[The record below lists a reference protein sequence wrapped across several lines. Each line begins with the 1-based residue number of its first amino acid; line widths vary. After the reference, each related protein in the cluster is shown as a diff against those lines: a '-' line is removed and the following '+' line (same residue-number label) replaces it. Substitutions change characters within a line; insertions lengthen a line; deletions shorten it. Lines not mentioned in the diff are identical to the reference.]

1 MIQIQYEKPLERLT
15 TFQLQSTAEAYAEPS
30 TVEELAEA
38 YAFAHEKGLDVHVL
52 GGGANVVAMPRV
64 PGLVVRPNFT
74 GIRRETDAAGFPLIV
89 AGAAEPLDAVVR
101 RAAEWGLGGLENLA
115 AIPGSVGGAV
125 VQNAGAYG
133 VELAERFLWCRA
145 WDPDAREVH
154 SLTLED
160 CDFGYRTSAF
170 KREDGRRW
178 VILEAAFRL
187 PKTWTPVVAYKDIA
201 SKFEG
206 RGAETITPSE
216 VEAAVRAVRAAKL
229 PDPVEAGNAGS
240 FFKNPVVTKIKA
252 RELTTLHPTL
262 VVYPLAGGR
271 AKLAAGWLIDAAG
284 LRGHQKER
292 VGVSPDHALVL
303 VNRGGATGEDVLAL
317 AREIAL
323 KVERRFG
330 VELEPE
336 PVFMGGAWSL

>member
-15 TFQLQSTAEAYAEPS
+15 TFQLQSTAEAYAEPA

-38 YAFAHEKGLDVHVL
+38 FAFAREKDLDVHVL
-52 GGGANVVAMPRV
+52 GGGANVVAMQRV

-74 GIRRETDAAGFPLIV
+74 GIRRETDAAGFPLVV

-145 WDPDAREVH
+145 WDPATREVH

-170 KREDGRRW
+170 KRGAGRRW

-187 PKTWTPVVAYKDIA
+187 PKTWTPVITYKDLA
-201 SKFEG
+201 AKFEG
-206 RGAETITPSE
+206 REAGTITPAE
-216 VEAAVRAVRAAKL
+216 VEAAVRAARAAKL
-229 PDPVEAGNAGS
+229 PDPVETGNAGS
-240 FFKNPVVTKIKA
+240 FFKNPVVTK
-252 RELTTLHPTL
+252 LNPTL

-284 LRGHQKER
+284 FRGHQVGR
-292 VGVSPDHALVL
+292 VGVSPNHALVL
-303 VNRGGATGEDVLAL
+303 VNHGGATGEDVLAL